1 MPNSYLPPNQNS
13 PPSSQYLP
21 PSTNYGVPS
30 TALASPVRGP
40 TTFQPRPSS
49 NYGAPSFNQQPQR
62 PSSQYG
68 APSGP
73 SAPSQQYGAPS
84 YDAPSAPSQQY
95 GAPSNSYQQQS
106 PVPSYPSAAPLQT
119 SYGPPSSGYADTGS
133 NGYSN
138 GGYENAGEPAKYN
151 FEYAVQDYQSG
162 NDFGHMESRDGDKTV
177 GRYYVLLPDGRK
189 QVRRG
194 GLTGLILIINNKLFP
209 TQIVTYEADKNGYRP
224 TITYEETNQG
234 QNGNQ
239 GGQGGYSNSNGYNN
253 NGQFNGY

>member
-1 MPNSYLPPNQNS
+1 M
-13 PPSSQYLP
+13 
-21 PSTNYGVPS
+21 
-30 TALASPVRGP
+30 
-40 TTFQPRPSS
+40 
-49 NYGAPSFNQQPQR
+49 
-62 PSSQYG
+62 
-68 APSGP
+68 
-73 SAPSQQYGAPS
+73 
-84 YDAPSAPSQQY
+84 
-95 GAPSNSYQQQS
+95 
-106 PVPSYPSAAPLQT
+106 PSYPSAAPLQT

-189 QVRRG
+189 QVIRG
-194 GLTGLILIINNKLFP
+194 DLTGLILIINNKLFP